1 MLGIGPQK
9 PRETLCW
16 GSVTAASGDALTV
29 NVKGQEAVAVKCC
42 NASVGDVVAL
52 ECLGGTYRAIGRRGG
67 ELTLSGEWATAY
79 ALPAAYQLQQST
91 NGTELPTLQFVNLT
105 GNSSDITLSDGS
117 IVCPRPG
124 SVLAVAHVALGTS
137 GFTANDI
144 IHLRIQ
150 RNGANTGADLVERK
164 VSTGYGTMQ
173 LVTVVSVAAGD
184 VISAKAWNQT
194 AARGTVQNS
203 SSTRITVAYL

>member
-67 ELTLSGEWATAY
+67 EGEIPDIRIKTGSISNASGWTGVYVLRKTGNVVSLQFANVHATAATTMGNSAFGQNQVALLPSGYRPITNLYGICGGNATTRQAMVYVKTSGEVYLDYPNSTTA
-79 ALPAAYQLQQST
+79 
-91 NGTELPTLQFVNLT
+91 PTSGGFC
-105 GNSSDITLSDGS
+105 GS
-117 IVCPRPG
+117 ITFIG
-124 SVLAVAHVALGTS
+124 
-137 GFTANDI
+137 
-144 IHLRIQ
+144 Q
-150 RNGANTGADLVERK
+150 
-164 VSTGYGTMQ
+164 
-173 LVTVVSVAAGD
+173 
-184 VISAKAWNQT
+184 
-194 AARGTVQNS
+194 
-203 SSTRITVAYL
+203 